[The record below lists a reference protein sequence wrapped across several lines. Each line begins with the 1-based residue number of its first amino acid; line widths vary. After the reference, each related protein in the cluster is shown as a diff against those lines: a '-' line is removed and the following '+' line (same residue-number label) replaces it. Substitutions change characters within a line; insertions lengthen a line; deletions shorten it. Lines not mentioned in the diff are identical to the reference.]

1 MWRGYIFL
9 FLVCDQ
15 MRGQVRD
22 LKNKQADPDILHRV
36 VEREKYGATRRIGC
50 MWIEESS

>member
-1 MWRGYIFL
+1 MIWE
-9 FLVCDQ
+9 D
-15 MRGQVRD
+15 
-22 LKNKQADPDILHRV
+22 KQADPDILHRV

>member
-1 MWRGYIFL
+1 
-9 FLVCDQ
+9 

-22 LKNKQADPDILHRV
+22 LGRINKQADPDILHRV
-36 VEREKYGATRRIGC
+36 VEREKYGATCRIGC